1 MGDLNVFRKQ
11 RTASLIPNY
20 VILTALALFS
30 VLPIVLLIL
39 NSLKYTN
46 EIQQNPFGWPE
57 TPRFGNYIDAWIK
70 GGFTTTMV
78 NTIILTGGTIGLV
91 MVVGGLAAFALARF
105 RFTGANALSFYLL
118 VGTSMPALLFM
129 VPLYFMWAR
138 LGLVN
143 NLLGLVII
151 YAALFS
157 PFATYLLRSFLIS
170 IPMDFEEAARI
181 DGANDLQVF
190 LRVILPLAWPGFLT
204 VVLVVGLAVWNEFL
218 FAVTFLQRPELKPIS
233 TSLLAFQTRFQRNW
247 GLTSAASVIMIIPII
262 ILFLSLQ
269 RQFIEGLTR
278 GGLKG

>member
-1 MGDLNVFRKQ
+1 MFRKH
-11 RTASLIPNY
+11 RTVSLAPNY
-20 VILTALALFS
+20 IILTILALFS
-30 VLPIVLLIL
+30 VSPIVLLVL

-46 EIQQNPFGWPE
+46 EIQQNPFGLPE
-57 TPRFGNYIDAWIK
+57 TPRFGNYIDAWVK
-70 GGFTTTMV
+70 GGFTTTMI
-78 NTIILTGGTIGLV
+78 NTLILTGGTILLV
-91 MVVGGLAAFALARF
+91 VVVGGLAAFALARF
-105 RFTGANALSFYLL
+105 RFKGANALSFYLL

-143 NLLGLVII
+143 NLFGLIII

-157 PFATYLLRSFLIS
+157 PFATYLLRSFLVS
-170 IPMDFEEAARI
+170 IPMDYEEAARI

-233 TSLLAFQTRFQRNW
+233 TSLLAFQTRFQRDW
-247 GLTSAASVIMIIPII
+247 GLTSAASVIMIVPII

-269 RQFIEGLTR
+269 RQFIEGLAR

>member
-1 MGDLNVFRKQ
+1 MC
-11 RTASLIPNY
+11 
-20 VILTALALFS
+20 
-30 VLPIVLLIL
+30 
-39 NSLKYTN
+39 
-46 EIQQNPFGWPE
+46 
-57 TPRFGNYIDAWIK
+57 
-70 GGFTTTMV
+70 
-78 NTIILTGGTIGLV
+78 
-91 MVVGGLAAFALARF
+91 AATRS
-105 RFTGANALSFYLL
+105 ALSFLGDEAGLTDTCTCRFFFCASVRKLHRLLEGSQPL
-118 VGTSMPALLFM
+118 VGAQRIYCERVKSEIFPWRGAID
-129 VPLYFMWAR
+129 
-138 LGLVN
+138 LVFPS
-143 NLLGLVII
+143 LTLKV
-151 YAALFS
+151 ATWV
-157 PFATYLLRSFLIS
+157 TYLLRSFLIS

-233 TSLLAFQTRFQRNW
+233 TSLLAFQTRFQRDW

>member
-1 MGDLNVFRKQ
+1 MGAQRIYCERVKSEIFPWRGAIDLVFP
-11 RTASLIPNY
+11 SL
-20 VILTALALFS
+20 T
-30 VLPIVLLIL
+30 
-39 NSLKYTN
+39 LKVAT
-46 EIQQNPFGWPE
+46 W
-57 TPRFGNYIDAWIK
+57 
-70 GGFTTTMV
+70 V
-78 NTIILTGGTIGLV
+78 
-91 MVVGGLAAFALARF
+91 
-105 RFTGANALSFYLL
+105 
-118 VGTSMPALLFM
+118 
-129 VPLYFMWAR
+129 
-138 LGLVN
+138 
-143 NLLGLVII
+143 
-151 YAALFS
+151 
-157 PFATYLLRSFLIS
+157 TYLLRSFLIS

-233 TSLLAFQTRFQRNW
+233 TSLLAFQTRFQRDW

>member
-1 MGDLNVFRKQ
+1 
-11 RTASLIPNY
+11 
-20 VILTALALFS
+20 
-30 VLPIVLLIL
+30 VLLIL

-233 TSLLAFQTRFQRNW
+233 TSLLAFQTRFQRDW

>member
-1 MGDLNVFRKQ
+1 MFRKH
-11 RTASLIPNY
+11 RTASLAPNY
-20 VILTALALFS
+20 IILTILALFS
-30 VLPIVLLIL
+30 VSPIVLLVL

-46 EIQQNPFGWPE
+46 EIQQNPFGLPE
-57 TPRFGNYIDAWIK
+57 TPRFGNYIDAWVK
-70 GGFTTTMV
+70 GGFTTTMI
-78 NTIILTGGTIGLV
+78 NTLILTGGTILLV
-91 MVVGGLAAFALARF
+91 VVVGGLAAFALARF
-105 RFTGANALSFYLL
+105 RFKGANALSFYLL

-143 NLLGLVII
+143 NLFGLIII

-157 PFATYLLRSFLIS
+157 PFATYLLRSFLVS
-170 IPMDFEEAARI
+170 IPMDYEEAARI

-233 TSLLAFQTRFQRNW
+233 TSLLAFQTRFQRDW
-247 GLTSAASVIMIIPII
+247 GLTSAASVIMIVPII

-269 RQFIEGLTR
+269 RQFIEGLAR